1 MPSLIL
7 AHTRYLVIE
16 QIRVPIG
23 ILASA
28 FFPAVSMVAFVVP
41 FTGQDATA
49 ATTATGSLMFFGAM
63 SSALIGLSNA
73 VSQDRELA
81 WNPYLRTLPAGPLP
95 RFAGRILSTL
105 AVVLI
110 SVIPVLVVGALFT
123 EATITPARLLLG
135 FGALIAGVVPFMLM
149 GLFVGFTLASKAAMA
164 VSQLLFFPMAILGG
178 LLLPPQVLP
187 EFVQALSPYVPT
199 RGAAELIWWS
209 TAGLRPSAVS
219 LAMLAL
225 WTGVMAAAAIWA
237 YRRDEG
243 RRFS

>member
-1 MPSLIL
+1 MSSLIL

-28 FFPAVSMVAFVVP
+28 FFPAVSMLAFVVP

-49 ATTATGSLMFFGAM
+49 ATTATGSLMFFGSM
-63 SSALIGLSNA
+63 SSALIGLSSA
-73 VSQDRELA
+73 VSQDRELP

-95 RFAGRILSTL
+95 RFAGRVLSTL
-105 AVVLI
+105 IVVLL
-110 SVIPVLVVGALFT
+110 SAIPVLLVGALLT
-123 EATITPARLLLG
+123 EATITPAGLLLG
-135 FGALIAGVVPFMLM
+135 FGALIVGVVPFMLM
-149 GLFVGFTLASKAAMA
+149 GLFVGFMLVSKAAMA

-199 RGAAELIWWS
+199 RGAAELIWWA
-209 TAGLRPSAVS
+209 TTGLRPSAVS
-219 LAMLAL
+219 LVMLAV

-237 YRRDEG
+237 YHRDEG